1 MVRGSHILG
10 IVVVSCLLRQAI
22 GTAGG
27 IETWC
32 AFRDPFI
39 DVGLTRATYF
49 QGATPCRINGFDNS
63 LTDCSTSDGWGIDI
77 EQCVYPGYNPINQP
91 VSYPANTVLPGYP
104 GTFDQTLACNQVVF
118 MSELVD
124 SANITYG
131 EVRVFKDYSDKLYV
145 TATVRP
151 VFFGSNSSM
160 YQPPQLNS
168 RQWLHSQ
175 PSAPV
180 PFNQYSPATPL
191 GPAAGKVIVANA
203 ANYDPTLSNAAY
215 VNQLSISPITP
226 SQFWSCWTYEVDL
239 KAACN
244 PNTAKHWV
252 SGANSTGTGCLPNN
266 VLDLTASTNLF
277 LYVEFTIVALNLFN
291 TSVSSLGPS
300 CGTVADTKT
309 IRLPGSGVVDLYAA
323 TIGTFITSTFYL
335 NGSTL
340 TAQSCLSMD
349 IIIAGVLIGRQYI
362 RVGCDV
368 IAGPLSQLYYKVQFN
383 NEADRDFLYYSVA
396 TPFFWGTLVYPSV
409 KPGCGFFGLYT
420 QTMGVNGAFSEPVFS
435 KAPSSQ
441 PFVPLPTVGNPYY
454 TACTSFTPANA
465 TTGMVTRVSNAVN
478 ASAVFGW
485 APSQL
490 PSPFG
495 QYNFGGSCIND
506 TCIVPIGS
514 NLGIN
519 SALYTS
525 TTICSIVVSMT
536 KNFSAGLPFD
546 TQTDPARLAQNL
558 NLLCGTGVRPAFGA
572 QLFVPTG
579 ISAPAQIQVGALV
592 YSAVDQTTFFN
603 CINSSPSTIQVIAL
617 AYSLECTDS
626 ISIAYSCSA
635 QPTSFYS
642 GIANQP
648 AGAMQWLHIDGAT
661 VGDVR
666 CTNKGVGGDYV
677 DVMYDTIDSA
687 GLTSCLPSGSSDVL
701 CSDSTATGSV
711 ITVVFTKQSCASDL
725 YTAMTSGSGV
735 LTAGYVHS
743 AIATVMRVNDI
754 DPAVAYPTSS
764 IANGCSIVTASPAG
778 GPVRVFYKAFLRLT
792 TAQWTLLSS
801 NLGLANAAFVVNGN
815 VVCDSTMHFGPAL
828 DIAKKTFTSA
838 EIPAL
843 ANPAQ
848 CKAVPIAQSTSYYI
862 ETPITTVNQVSGL
875 TITLMTCPPF
885 SSAIAT
891 VMRVN
896 GIDPAVAYP
905 TSSIANGCSIV
916 TASPAGGPVRV
927 FYKAFLRLTTAQWT
941 LLSSNLGLANA
952 AYVVNGNVVCG
963 STMHF
968 GPALDF
974 AKKTF
979 TSAEIP
985 ALANPAQVQGRTY
998 VGSSPHL
1005 EPYADLVVDHLDE
1018 IDFTTL
1024 RPTIKQA

>member
-226 SQFWSCWTYEVDL
+226 SQFC
-239 KAACN
+239 
-244 PNTAKHWV
+244 
-252 SGANSTGTGCLPNN
+252 GANSTGTGCLPNN

-323 TIGTFITSTFYL
+323 TI
-335 NGSTL
+335 
-340 TAQSCLSMD
+340 
-349 IIIAGVLIGRQYI
+349 
-362 RVGCDV
+362 
-368 IAGPLSQLYYKVQFN
+368 
-383 NEADRDFLYYSVA
+383 
-396 TPFFWGTLVYPSV
+396 W
-409 KPGCGFFGLYT
+409 
-420 QTMGVNGAFSEPVFS
+420 
-435 KAPSSQ
+435 
-441 PFVPLPTVGNPYY
+441 
-454 TACTSFTPANA
+454 
-465 TTGMVTRVSNAVN
+465 
-478 ASAVFGW
+478 
-485 APSQL
+485 
-490 PSPFG
+490 
-495 QYNFGGSCIND
+495 
-506 TCIVPIGS
+506 
-514 NLGIN
+514 
-519 SALYTS
+519 
-525 TTICSIVVSMT
+525 ICSIVVSMT

-735 LTAGYVHS
+735 LTAGYVQSASIPCAAVLLLQTSGRQRAHHHS
-743 AIATVMRVNDI
+743 DDLPSLQQR
-754 DPAVAYPTSS
+754 Y
-764 IANGCSIVTASPAG
+764 
-778 GPVRVFYKAFLRLT
+778 
-792 TAQWTLLSS
+792 
-801 NLGLANAAFVVNGN
+801 
-815 VVCDSTMHFGPAL
+815 CDS
-828 DIAKKTFTSA
+828 
-838 EIPAL
+838 
-843 ANPAQ
+843 
-848 CKAVPIAQSTSYYI
+848 
-862 ETPITTVNQVSGL
+862 
-875 TITLMTCPPF
+875 
-885 SSAIAT
+885 
-891 VMRVN
+891 
-896 GIDPAVAYP
+896 
-905 TSSIANGCSIV
+905 
-916 TASPAGGPVRV
+916 
-927 FYKAFLRLTTAQWT
+927 
-941 LLSSNLGLANA
+941 
-952 AYVVNGNVVCG
+952 
-963 STMHF
+963 
-968 GPALDF
+968 
-974 AKKTF
+974 
-979 TSAEIP
+979 
-985 ALANPAQVQGRTY
+985 
-998 VGSSPHL
+998 
-1005 EPYADLVVDHLDE
+1005 DE
-1018 IDFTTL
+1018 SQ
-1024 RPTIKQA
+1024 RH